1 MVEQRLFSQIGT
13 TEGLYEQHVAF
24 SKALREGGGEVKK
37 SEDAVN
43 KAAKFVEG
51 TKYGDREEKGDVIYC
66 TFALTDNFLTDI
78 HIINSLSSYIRVIR
92 VRKKTHIDNS
102 LFAIVKMVQTP
113 AQRKANLKFAATNES
128 KQGKSEA
135 QLHKKELKK
144 QKSPISKGW
153 LYLLAFILIGGLVV
167 DVLFRI
173 ISYFGGGK

>member
-1 MVEQRLFSQIGT
+1 
-13 TEGLYEQHVAF
+13 
-24 SKALREGGGEVKK
+24 
-37 SEDAVN
+37 
-43 KAAKFVEG
+43 
-51 TKYGDREEKGDVIYC
+51 
-66 TFALTDNFLTDI
+66 
-78 HIINSLSSYIRVIR
+78 
-92 VRKKTHIDNS
+92 
-102 LFAIVKMVQTP
+102 MVQTP

-153 LYLLAFILIGGLVV
+153 LYLLAFVLIGGLVV